1 MKRLIV
7 DGHNLATRSFYT
19 GNLFNFF
26 NMVRT
31 VLADVGPD
39 MFMVVF
45 DDPKNC
51 WRRKLYPSYKDNR
64 NEKPQ
69 DLITYLDLLPRA
81 LVEAQIPIA
90 VWDEADD
97 YMYSVTRTND
107 HTDYI
112 LSSDKDM
119 FGAVNETTY
128 VITFKG
134 NFSER
139 EVYGIGNV
147 EQTIGIPP
155 CRFSLYKALVGDQSD
170 NVGGVHKIGPKKA
183 LDIMLNYAP
192 AAKSVDELYTL
203 CYPNGPIPQKYLD
216 LLIPEI
222 VRALS
227 AEKILSLK
235 ACLDLDN
242 KPVEWRG
249 QPRPLKAIQNDIEAA
264 SQIFK
269 NRAEKHSLLL
279 QQI

>member
-119 FGAVNETTY
+119 F
-128 VITFKG
+128 
-134 NFSER
+134 
-139 EVYGIGNV
+139 GIGNV